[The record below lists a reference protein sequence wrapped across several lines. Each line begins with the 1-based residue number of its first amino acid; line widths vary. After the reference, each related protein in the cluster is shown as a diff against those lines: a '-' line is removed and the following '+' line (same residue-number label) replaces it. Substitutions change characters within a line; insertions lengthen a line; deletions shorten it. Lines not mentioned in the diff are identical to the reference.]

1 MASNSVSLEY
11 TDVLIVGA
19 GPTEPCRDCRR
30 PKTLRQYP
38 YEKQTIQGRS

>member
-30 PKTLRQYP
+30 PKTLRQYQN
-38 YEKQTIQGRS
+38 EKQTIRNRS